1 MFIDR
6 NAPTGALGLG
16 PSINEALLRQ
26 SEHQLAKAHAS
37 EDYFAASAI
46 TIAKEL
52 AAARQV
58 IDELDDRIM
67 AECQNGSMAMLLALG
82 LDKALDT
89 AINDLSLATGVPQST
104 LSPRYRLVQLVSM
117 RDHASTYWWDKRYIN
132 SPVQVITMLQKSAT
146 YKPFSEAIAKLP
158 DPTLIDE
165 RSTIPDEIAIVAN
178 NARKRLI
185 DHDGQF
191 RM

>member
-26 SEHQLAKAHAS
+26 TEQQLAKAHAS

-46 TIAKEL
+46 TLSKEL
-52 AAARQV
+52 ATARQI
-58 IDELDDRIM
+58 IDELDDRVM
-67 AECQNGSMAMLLALG
+67 TECQNGSMAMLLSVG
-82 LDKALDT
+82 LDEALET
-89 AINDLSLATGVPQST
+89 AINDLSLATGIPQST
-104 LSPRYRLVQLVSM
+104 LSPRYRLVQLQSM
-117 RDHASTYWWDKRYIN
+117 RDHTSAYWWDKRYIN
-132 SPVQVITMLQKSAT
+132 SPVQVISMLQKSAT
-146 YKPFSEAIAKLP
+146 YKPFSAAISKLP
-158 DPTLIDE
+158 DLALIDE
-165 RSTIPDEIAIVAN
+165 HSEIPREIAITAN
-178 NARKRLI
+178 AGRKRLI

>member
-46 TIAKEL
+46 TLSKEL
-52 AAARQV
+52 ATARQI
-58 IDELDDRIM
+58 IDELDDRVM
-67 AECQNGSMAMLLALG
+67 GECQNGSMAMLMALG
-82 LDKALDT
+82 LDEALDT
-89 AINDLSLATGVPQST
+89 AINDLSLATGVPKST
-104 LSPRYRLVQLVSM
+104 LSPRYRLVQLASM
-117 RDHASTYWWDKRYIN
+117 RDHASAYWWDKRYIN
-132 SPVQVITMLQKSAT
+132 SPVQVITMLQKSAI

-158 DPTLIDE
+158 DPALIDE
-165 RSTIPDEIAIVAN
+165 RLEIPHEMAIVAN
-178 NARKRLI
+178 DARKRLI
-185 DHDGQF
+185 EHDGQF
-191 RM
+191 RL